1 MIFPITIPGGIVVTL
16 KIKWESWTLRVRK
29 TGSDSNLHK
38 YKDEFWCTN
47 TIKCSQWPLNH
58 SNKETALN
66 VLTCTF
72 NESSSSCPEQTPSR
86 WPMSIPSVH
95 FTCKNKPLCL
105 QFALLV
111 GEECGI
117 RGISLQQHEKWPR
130 MYKEFLG
137 HPYVYQCTLNWCL
150 LILQQVIITLCLIKA
165 GINGGFKTNT
175 DTIKTTCPHLSHM
188 DVRMVWGPA

>member
-1 MIFPITIPGGIVVTL
+1 MVTL
-16 KIKWESWTLRVRK
+16 KIKWESWVRK

-38 YKDEFWCTN
+38 YQDEFWCKN
-47 TIKCSQWPLNH
+47 TIKCSQWSLNH
-58 SNKETALN
+58 SSKEGNSLECSH
-66 VLTCTF
+66 TCTF
-72 NESSSSCPEQTPSR
+72 NESSSSCPEQTASR
-86 WPMSIPSVH
+86 WPVSIPSVH
-95 FTCKNKPLCL
+95 FTCKNKSLCL

-150 LILQQVIITLCLIKA
+150 LILQQVIITLCLIMA

-175 DTIKTTCPHLSHM
+175 DLKKCVHIPHGLLEWFE
-188 DVRMVWGPA
+188 D

>member
-58 SNKETALN
+58 SSNKETALN

-117 RGISLQQHEKWPR
+117 RGISLQQHEKWPQNVQGVSGASICIP
-130 MYKEFLG
+130 MHTKLMLAYSSTSDYYSVF
-137 HPYVYQCTLNWCL
+137 
-150 LILQQVIITLCLIKA
+150 
-165 GINGGFKTNT
+165 
-175 DTIKTTCPHLSHM
+175 D
-188 DVRMVWGPA
+188 